1 MVGYN
6 GLDISHTAVAQFKC
20 VPVENFVKWV

>member
-6 GLDISHTAVAQFKC
+6 GLDISHTAVAQFKL
-20 VPVENFVKWV
+20 VPVENVMKWV